1 MVKNQSTMFNK
12 VNSFEKRVIFRSL
25 ATRKSKLMMKSIE
38 EVITQLVAT
47 KNVEDK
53 KMECKLVQMVST
65 KEGDEDSG
73 KIIPLRSNQSVILNF
88 NFNEDRYFMQ
98 TNMIVNEE
106 RILLDLEPDLFV
118 LQRRKSPRIELPTG
132 FPQHLRII
140 EYQGKV
146 VFFEGRVLD
155 FGPGGCRVE
164 MILNTPRFATA
175 DRMALVLR
183 LSHRNPLNLK
193 AEVRHIVLKEDE
205 RGLRQTF
212 GVQFKDLGSIM
223 ENKMMSLLMELQKEM
238 FTKNYT

>member
-38 EVITQLVAT
+38 DVITQLVVS

-65 KEGDEDSG
+65 KEGEEDSG
-73 KIIPLRSNQSVILNF
+73 KVIPLRSNQNVILNF

-132 FPQHLRII
+132 FPQQLRII

-146 VFFEGRVLD
+146 VFLEGRVLD

-164 MILNTPRFATA
+164 MVLNTPRFATA
-175 DRMALVLR
+175 DRVALVLR

-193 AEVRHIVLKEDE
+193 AEIRHTVLKEDE

-212 GVQFKDLGSIM
+212 GVQFKDLGPIM